1 MPPKF
6 DSFFFPPFSQEAL
19 PACVAWL
26 NKQLLAQGQG
36 RKEHTGTELPVM
48 SPWCSPEGLAQAA
61 PAFPRQRG
69 AVVSVTG
76 RAEISGSSPKDVGV
90 VAGLGWEPLASL
102 SQPCQ
107 S

>member
-6 DSFFFPPFSQEAL
+6 DSFFSPLFPRKLSRR
-19 PACVAWL
+19 VAWL

-102 SQPCQ
+102 SQLCQ